1 MVLNAAKTGSSRR
14 VCALL
19 DFILAQDL
27 PRRLGRALDAA
38 NAEAAADA
46 AAAGGESGAGTI
58 HMSAPTLV
66 QLSPARAA
74 AAGAA
79 AAVPTAASGF
89 LWKWQDGESS
99 WRRLWCLLQGHALLC
114 YPERHADGEAG
125 GATVGGVGAVPAGVE
140 LERPAEV
147 LWPTAGTLA
156 RVSDTVGAPSEHV
169 FALRVAG
176 GRRHRLCLEAGA
188 SKAQLDEWIALLGNA
203 PTGVGTAPAAPAAPP
218 PATPLGARLAAVAEA
233 PSPTEYF
240 DPEEGGGEEDSR
252 RDEADEARISVSE
265 W

>member
-1 MVLNAAKTGSSRR
+1 
-14 VCALL
+14 
-19 DFILAQDL
+19 
-27 PRRLGRALDAA
+27 
-38 NAEAAADA
+38 
-46 AAAGGESGAGTI
+46 
-58 HMSAPTLV
+58 
-66 QLSPARAA
+66 
-74 AAGAA
+74 
-79 AAVPTAASGF
+79 
-89 LWKWQDGESS
+89 
-99 WRRLWCLLQGHALLC
+99 
-114 YPERHADGEAG
+114 
-125 GATVGGVGAVPAGVE
+125 
-140 LERPAEV
+140 V

-188 SKAQLDEWIALLGNA
+188 SEAQLDEWIALLGNA
-203 PTGVGTAPAAPAAPP
+203 PTGAGTAPAAPTAPP